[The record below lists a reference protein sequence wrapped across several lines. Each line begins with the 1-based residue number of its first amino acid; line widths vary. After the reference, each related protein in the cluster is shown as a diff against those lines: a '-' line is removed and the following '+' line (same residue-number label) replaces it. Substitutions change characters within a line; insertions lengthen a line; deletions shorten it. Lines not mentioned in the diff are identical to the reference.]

1 MPIKRYKIFLASSE
15 TVLSVVKNNP
25 RQFMRYLTEL
35 TKLAYKMK
43 HTSIT
48 MDILKE
54 YLYAKFGKEGE
65 QAWREKLK

>member
-1 MPIKRYKIFLASSE
+1 
-15 TVLSVVKNNP
+15 
-25 RQFMRYLTEL
+25 MRYLTEL